1 MSAPREHASSRSRP
15 QRRGIALVL
24 VLACLFVVAL
34 AGMALL
40 RSAAN
45 QYRQL
50 RLERQRL
57 QAFWLAESGVLRAA
71 ARLNQPAD
79 YVGETWNVPADQLDG
94 VSAGS
99 VRIEIQ
105 DVPGQPKQRLVLV
118 QAHFPDAADRGAVQR
133 RKILITLPE
142 TGVRP

>member
-1 MSAPREHASSRSRP
+1 MSGPKHGGSGMLRTR
-15 QRRGIALVL
+15 RRGVALVL

-34 AGMALL
+34 VGMALL

-71 ARLNQPAD
+71 ARLNGPTD
-79 YVGETWNVPADQLDG
+79 YSGETWNIPAAELDG
-94 VSAGS
+94 DSAGS
-99 VRIEIQ
+99 VRIEVQ
-105 DVPGQPKQRLVLV
+105 MVPDQPKQRLVLV
-118 QAHFPDAADRGAVQR
+118 EAHFPDKADLGAVQR
-133 RKILITLPE
+133 RRILITLPDE
-142 TGVRP
+142 GVRP